1 MVWATIGIVAAIAVI
16 SVGFTIV
23 EFRKLVPLVFRCQR
37 CGHQFRR
44 APHLELA
51 GACPKCGATDWN
63 VGLLDTER

>member
-1 MVWATIGIVAAIAVI
+1 MVWATIGIVAVIGLI
-16 SVGFTIV
+16 SVAFAIV

-51 GACPKCGATDWN
+51 TTCPQCGATDW
-63 VGLLDTER
+63 DR